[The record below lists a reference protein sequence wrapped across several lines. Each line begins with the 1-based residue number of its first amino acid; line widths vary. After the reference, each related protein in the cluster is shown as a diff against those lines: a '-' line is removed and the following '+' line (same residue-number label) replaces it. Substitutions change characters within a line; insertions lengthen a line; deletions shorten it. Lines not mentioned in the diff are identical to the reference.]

1 MPIGNIGS
9 ILEVSSTERCAPPLS
24 WRSSLNHRIH
34 PRLYSNLQLQ
44 HSATI
49 DPAKR
54 SDARMN
60 MHSAIADKRIGDYS
74 KNKAPRC
81 HLQCQE
87 RATVSSSS
95 VASYRTPTVL
105 SVLHSRGDNLGS
117 WDTGAWSIHSGRG
130 GRISITC
137 EYEKQE
143 EYGEYRTTGESTH
156 SESEPIGSDTE
167 TQASEQ
173 CNGQG
178 SLSMKSEEG
187 PQYAAAP
194 STTSRNKEQ
203 EETNATIK
211 WYRTRSIVPYH
222 NRVDPSSLKAIADK
236 RIGDYSK
243 NKAPRCHLQC
253 QERATVSSSSV
264 ASYRTPTVL
273 SVLHSREYQSRAST
287 RNKRNKENT
296 GRQANRLIPNQS
308 PSEAIQ
314 RLKHQSS
321 AMDKAV

>member
-1 MPIGNIGS
+1 M
-9 ILEVSSTERCAPPLS
+9 EVLTESSDSSTA
-24 WRSSLNHRIH
+24 
-34 PRLYSNLQLQ
+34 LQ
-44 HSATI
+44 
-49 DPAKR
+49 
-54 SDARMN
+54 
-60 MHSAIADKRIGDYS
+60 
-74 KNKAPRC
+74 
-81 HLQCQE
+81 
-87 RATVSSSS
+87 
-95 VASYRTPTVL
+95 
-105 SVLHSRGDNLGS
+105 
-117 WDTGAWSIHSGRG
+117 
-130 GRISITC
+130 
-137 EYEKQE
+137 
-143 EYGEYRTTGESTH
+143 
-156 SESEPIGSDTE
+156 
-167 TQASEQ
+167 
-173 CNGQG
+173 
-178 SLSMKSEEG
+178 
-187 PQYAAAP
+187 
-194 STTSRNKEQ
+194 
-203 EETNATIK
+203 

-321 AMDKAV
+321 AMDKASMKSEEGPQYAAAPSTTSRNKEQEETNATIKTYSNRTRMEQLKDDERSVEK

>member
-105 SVLHSRGDNLGS
+105 SVLHSR
-117 WDTGAWSIHSGRG
+117 
-130 GRISITC
+130 
-137 EYEKQE
+137 
-143 EYGEYRTTGESTH
+143 
-156 SESEPIGSDTE
+156 
-167 TQASEQ
+167 
-173 CNGQG
+173 
-178 SLSMKSEEG
+178 
-187 PQYAAAP
+187 
-194 STTSRNKEQ
+194 
-203 EETNATIK
+203 
-211 WYRTRSIVPYH
+211 
-222 NRVDPSSLKAIADK
+222 
-236 RIGDYSK
+236 
-243 NKAPRCHLQC
+243 
-253 QERATVSSSSV
+253 
-264 ASYRTPTVL
+264 
-273 SVLHSREYQSRAST
+273 EYQSRAST